1 MYEFHGGSLSWEVV
15 PHRVPSQG
23 QVGLGLQWRM
33 GDSALTDCPLN
44 YSSSIL
50 DTQLCSESQL
60 IHSSCPDFVVFSLD
74 NYAIKTTHML
84 FKTVDNWLRVRYM

>member
-1 MYEFHGGSLSWEVV
+1 MYEFPGGSLSWEVF
-15 PHRVPSQG
+15 PHRVLSQG
-23 QVGLGLQWRM
+23 QVGFGLQWPWTNC
-33 GDSALTDCPLN
+33 SLS

-74 NYAIKTTHML
+74 IYDIQTTHML
-84 FKTVDNWLRVRYM
+84 FKTVDN